1 MKLEKSVINKEYLEE
16 RIILFS
22 DSTKDQDVTRCQTY
36 LEQRKE
42 ILDKAIFAH
51 IRKRDPELNSVW
63 GTICTPHQFISTD
76 GKFIECLL
84 NSNMK

>member
-42 ILDKAIFAH
+42 ILDKAIFATH
-51 IRKRDPELNSVW
+51 
-63 GTICTPHQFISTD
+63 T
-76 GKFIECLL
+76 
-84 NSNMK
+84 